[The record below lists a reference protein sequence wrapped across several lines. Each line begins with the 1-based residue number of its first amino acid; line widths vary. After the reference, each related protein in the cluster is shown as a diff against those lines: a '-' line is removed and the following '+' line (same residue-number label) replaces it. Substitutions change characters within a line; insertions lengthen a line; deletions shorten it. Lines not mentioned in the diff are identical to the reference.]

1 MALGA
6 KGILDLQL
14 LRYFP
19 CIVYNF
25 SFLKKFE
32 RNATCQLTSTDSN
45 CANFTEILAI
55 SCSRFTCSPSHK
67 LMFQLVYR
75 FVHGCCVK
83 RNLKPCLHPPVA
95 NNNICKTFCQQ
106 SCMLAI
112 EKVLAAYK
120 IIFYWSEYLVLLTLS
135 RKNTLASASAPK
147 CRYMAFFRV
156 TCFFAFSFSGLVR
169 HIILRAQSFYYVN
182 CSSCASTFSFPQTH
196 FC

>member
-25 SFLKKFE
+25 SFLKKFQ

-83 RNLKPCLHPPVA
+83 RNLKPCLHPSVA

-112 EKVLAAYK
+112 EKVLAAYR
-120 IIFYWSEYLVLLTLS
+120 IIFTGRNTQCYSLCPERTHQPVLQLLNVDTWLFSE
-135 RKNTLASASAPK
+135 
-147 CRYMAFFRV
+147 
-156 TCFFAFSFSGLVR
+156 
-169 HIILRAQSFYYVN
+169 
-182 CSSCASTFSFPQTH
+182 
-196 FC
+196 